1 MQNEFK
7 MYSISTGVKNISA
20 FPSFYVNFFE
30 DDGVVDQNIGHKHSL
45 SAQSIKKEYYSLY

>member
-20 FPSFYVNFFE
+20 FPSLYVNFFE